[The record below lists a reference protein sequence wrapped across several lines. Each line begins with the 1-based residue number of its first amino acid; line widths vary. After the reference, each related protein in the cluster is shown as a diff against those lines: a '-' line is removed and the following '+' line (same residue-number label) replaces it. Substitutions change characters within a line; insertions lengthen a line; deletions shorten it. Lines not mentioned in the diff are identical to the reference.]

1 MARTVADC
9 AVLQNAINGA
19 HPTDIASLR
28 ENVILPTSYPSVK
41 GLRLEVS
48 YDMGN
53 VLPDVPFDAAIQRLV
68 VKLQGLGA
76 KVIEPH
82 INWPPDISAA
92 ARTHAACLSAPFF
105 DQMMQDHLDDLCEYT
120 KWTAD
125 FVRSRKFADLTGCID
140 TAKSLYRNL
149 SPILETCDA
158 VICPTVLTNTVEAEQ
173 MPWVTST
180 IRGVA
185 VNTDYDW
192 VTTSHFN
199 MLGELRALA
208 VPIGLDETG
217 LPVGLQIV
225 ARSYDGLRA
234 FGVAAAVEAV
244 VKGDP

>member
-1 MARTVADC
+1 M
-9 AVLQNAINGA
+9 
-19 HPTDIASLR
+19 
-28 ENVILPTSYPSVK
+28 
-41 GLRLEVS
+41 
-48 YDMGN
+48 
-53 VLPDVPFDAAIQRLV
+53 
-68 VKLQGLGA
+68 
-76 KVIEPH
+76 IEPH

-120 KWTAD
+120 KWTAN
-125 FVRSRKFADLTGCID
+125 FVRSRKFADLTGSID
-140 TAKSLYRNL
+140 TAKSLYRAL

-158 VICPTVLTNTVEAEQ
+158 VICPTVLTNTVGAEQ

-185 VNTDYDW
+185 VKTDYDW

-199 MLGELRALA
+199 MLGELPALA

-244 VKGDP
+244 VKGDL

>member
-1 MARTVADC
+1 
-9 AVLQNAINGA
+9 
-19 HPTDIASLR
+19 
-28 ENVILPTSYPSVK
+28 
-41 GLRLEVS
+41 
-48 YDMGN
+48 
-53 VLPDVPFDAAIQRLV
+53 
-68 VKLQGLGA
+68 
-76 KVIEPH
+76 
-82 INWPPDISAA
+82 
-92 ARTHAACLSAPFF
+92 
-105 DQMMQDHLDDLCEYT
+105 
-120 KWTAD
+120 
-125 FVRSRKFADLTGCID
+125 
-140 TAKSLYRNL
+140 
-149 SPILETCDA
+149 
-158 VICPTVLTNTVEAEQ
+158 